1 MEQKKNSSNCNGN
14 GNSSDQN
21 NPNPDLNSTK
31 TKNSDQE
38 ENKSSNDVVVDTK
51 SFNKADQKNISSEE
65 KGIEK
70 DPSRSANGTC

>member
-14 GNSSDQN
+14 GNSDQK

-31 TKNSDQE
+31 TKNADQE
-38 ENKSSNDVVVDTK
+38 EKKSSNEVVDTK
-51 SFNKADQKNISSEE
+51 SFNKADQKNISSEGKE
-65 KGIEK
+65 IKK